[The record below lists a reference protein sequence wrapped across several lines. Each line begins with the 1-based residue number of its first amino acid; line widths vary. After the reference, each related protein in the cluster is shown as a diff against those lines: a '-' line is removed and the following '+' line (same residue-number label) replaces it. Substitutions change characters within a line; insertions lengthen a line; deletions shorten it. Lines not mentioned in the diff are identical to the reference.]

1 MNLQR
6 VFNKM
11 KRECS
16 SIIAFCILATIIL
29 LLLCI
34 DFDKS
39 VFSMM
44 FHDICIATREYV
56 GFSTVFCLVV
66 LLFFVFTK
74 YGNIRIG
81 GKDAKPEF
89 STFSWISCLIMAGLG
104 IGIVFYS
111 QEPLFHLY
119 GNPYVGNV
127 SGTPEAIAYSLTLY
141 DWTLN
146 CWGMYGV
153 LGVIIAYFHY
163 NKGRELKLS
172 AAFPIRTP
180 QWIKKSVDI
189 VMALGIVAGL
199 TTSLGLGV
207 AQLKGGIEY
216 VFHYDMSPYL
226 LMLVIGLVA
235 VWSVNSGLKRGVKWL
250 SNLTT
255 SMILILLMIVIV
267 LATWQFDLDQG
278 FIEYTGKGLGN
289 FFVNFLEYNKFWEAG
304 TDEWAASWAVFYQ
317 LWFAAWAAF
326 VAVFLARISKGRTI
340 RETVIAVVILPTVL
354 TAVWYG
360 VFGNAGLAI
369 KDSLYAMMQ
378 ENLPQSLFYFFHELT
393 GGNGYVALSLGV
405 MIAICCI
412 FVTSSDSSS
421 YVVATLLSEDKEVQS
436 VNKIAWGLIQC
447 CCAMALYFCGGLS
460 LIQSASVV
468 LGLAVVAI
476 ILIGSVY
483 FIYDLIRDERAAKK
497 ANTHN

>member
-1 MNLQR
+1 MKLQR
-6 VFNKM
+6 IFNKM
-11 KRECS
+11 KKES
-16 SIIAFCILATIIL
+16 SSLIAFCILAAIVVPL
-29 LLLCI
+29 LFI
-34 DFDKS
+34 DFDS
-39 VFSMM
+39 AFFSKM

-56 GFSTVFCLVV
+56 GLSTLFCLLV
-66 LLFFVFTK
+66 LLFFVFSK
-74 YGNIRIG
+74 YGSIRIG

-89 STFSWISCLIMAGLG
+89 SRFSWVSCLIMAGLG

-111 QEPLFHLY
+111 QEPLFHLNN
-119 GNPYVGNV
+119 NPYFGKV
-127 SGTPEAIAYSLTLY
+127 SGSAEAVAYSLTLY

-172 AAFPIRTP
+172 AAFPEKTP
-180 QWIKKSVDI
+180 QWVKKTVDI

-216 VFHYDMSPYL
+216 VFHFDMSPYL
-226 LMLVIGLVA
+226 LMIVIGLVA
-235 VWSVNSGLKRGVKWL
+235 LWSVNSGLKKGVKWL

-255 SMILILLMIVIV
+255 SMILILLMVVIV
-267 LATWQFDLDQG
+267 LATWQFNLDQG
-278 FIEYTGKGLGN
+278 FLSYTAEGVGN
-289 FFVNFLEYNKFWEAG
+289 FFANFLAYNNYFDAAS
-304 TDEWAASWAVFYQ
+304 DEWSASWAVFYQ

-340 RETVIAVVILPTVL
+340 RETVIAVVILPSVL

-378 ENLPQSLFYFFHELT
+378 ENLPQSLFFFLHELT
-393 GGNGYVALSLGV
+393 GGSGYVILSLCV

-412 FVTSSDSSS
+412 FITSSDSSS
-421 YVVATLLSEDKEVQS
+421 FVVATLLSKDKEVRS

-447 CCAMALYFCGGLS
+447 LCAMTLYYCGGLS

-476 ILIGSVY
+476 ILVGGVY
-483 FIYDLIRDERAAKK
+483 FIYVLVKEEKK
-497 ANTHN
+497 IIK

>member
-1 MNLQR
+1 MKLQR

-11 KRECS
+11 KKES
-16 SIIAFCILATIIL
+16 SSLIAFCILAAIVFPL
-29 LLLCI
+29 LFI
-34 DFDKS
+34 DFDN
-39 VFSMM
+39 VFFSKM
-44 FHDICIATREYV
+44 FRYICIVTREYV
-56 GFSTVFCLVV
+56 GFSTVFCLIV

-74 YGNIRIG
+74 YGSIRIG
-81 GKDAKPEF
+81 GEEARPEF
-89 STFSWISCLIMAGLG
+89 SRFSWVSCLIMAGLG

-111 QEPLFHLY
+111 QEPLFHFNS
-119 GNPYVGNV
+119 NPYIGKVT
-127 SGTPEAIAYSLTLY
+127 GTPEAIAYSLTLY

-172 AAFPIRTP
+172 AAFPEKTP
-180 QWIKKSVDI
+180 AWIKNTVDI

-216 VFHYDMSPYL
+216 VFHYDISPYL
-226 LMLVIGLVA
+226 LMLVIGLIA
-235 VWSVNSGLKRGVKWL
+235 VWSVNSGLKKGVKWL

-255 SMILILLMIVIV
+255 SMILILLMVVIV
-267 LATWQFDLDQG
+267 LATWQFDLNQG
-278 FIEYTGKGLGN
+278 FLSYTAEGIGN
-289 FFVNFLEYNKFWEAG
+289 FLVNFVEYNKFWDTS
-304 TDEWAASWAVFYQ
+304 TDEWAAGWAVFYQ

-326 VAVFLARISKGRTI
+326 VAVFLAKISKGRTI
-340 RETVIAVVILPTVL
+340 RETVVAVVILPAIL

-378 ENLPQSLFYFFHELT
+378 ENLPQSLFFFLHELT
-393 GGNGYVALSLGV
+393 GGSGYVVLSLCV
-405 MIAICCI
+405 MIVICCI

-421 YVVATLLSEDKEVQS
+421 YVVATLLSKDKEVQS

-447 CCAMALYFCGGLS
+447 CCAMVLYFCGGLS
-460 LIQSASVV
+460 LIQLASVA
-468 LGLAVVAI
+468 LGLVVVAI
-476 ILIGSVY
+476 ILLGGCY
-483 FIYDLIRDERAAKK
+483 FICVLVKD
-497 ANTHN
+497 H